1 MNKHLQIFFLLLINL
16 SFLKLLG
23 QTTHQPI
30 CYIHNIFSQNEN
42 YYLKT
47 IPFDNIEQTQ
57 IGKTIVFN
65 SNNDFIYEIPRHFEK
80 SENEKEIF
88 LSNDGK
94 TIVYIIDREFIHKEI
109 ENKSIE
115 IYKNG
120 KLAISYSL
128 KELIDCNSDNEDCY
142 LSYKDAIEDIKW
154 ENGKRNIIFRS
165 NATEFEKQISK
176 KSIYIENNTIYIF
189 TKSKQI
195 ILLDLETLK
204 VDKLPLKEIAL
215 DNFQPIKIISQSEKL
230 KSVVLFELPNLADG
244 NSLKKA
250 LAKHLDMAVFP
261 ENKDDSDNYKSY
273 SIKLEILID
282 TLGNAFVEGIENYKK
297 LPEDKIVEFVQS
309 FKFESNSIP
318 NLTEKWRFEGW
329 ITLMNKNKKEA
340 KKERKQELLDEE
352 EAYKNRI
359 IADTING
366 LYIPK
371 NLEECFLELNKLL
384 KPKDIKTIKS
394 LKNRNETIQYHL
406 NFGMWLRNNWGLWE
420 GSRLQQYFIGK
431 GIHHP
436 DGMSSTI
443 LEYYYDWLNEQH
455 TAWKEFEMKTKEH
468 QN

>member
-1 MNKHLQIFFLLLINL
+1 MNKHLQIFLFLLINL

-30 CYIHNIFSQNEN
+30 YYVHDIYSPNEK

-65 SNNDFIYEIPRHFEK
+65 SNGDFIYEIQRHFEK
-80 SENEKEIF
+80 SENQKEIL
-88 LSNDGK
+88 LSNDGR
-94 TIVYIIDREFIHKEI
+94 TVIYIIDREFTHKEI
-109 ENKSIE
+109 ESKSIE

-120 KLAISYSL
+120 KLVNSYSL
-128 KELIDCNSDNEDCY
+128 SELINCNSDNEDCY
-142 LSYKDAIEDIKW
+142 LTYKEAIENIKW
-154 ENGKRNIIFRS
+154 EKGKKNIIFKS
-165 NATEFEKQISK
+165 DATEFEKQITE
-176 KSIYIENNTIYIF
+176 KSIYIENDTIYIF
-189 TKSKQI
+189 TKDKQI

-204 VDKLPLKEIAL
+204 LEKLPLKEMEL
-215 DNFQPIKIISQSEKL
+215 DSFKPIKVVSQSEKL
-230 KSVVLFELPNLADG
+230 KLASMYDLPNISNG
-244 NSLKKA
+244 ISLEKA
-250 LAKHLDMAVFP
+250 IANHLNMAVFP
-261 ENKDDSDNYKSY
+261 DDENNSDKYKSY
-273 SIKLEILID
+273 SVKLEIIID

-309 FKFESNSIP
+309 SKFETNSIP

-329 ITLMNKNKKEA
+329 ITLMNKSKRKA
-340 KKERKQELLDEE
+340 KKERKQELLDEQ

-384 KPKDIKTIKS
+384 KPKDIETIKS
-394 LKNRNETIQYHL
+394 LKDRNETIQYHL
-406 NFGMWLRNNWGLWE
+406 NFGMWLRNNWGLWG
-420 GSRLQQYFIGK
+420 GSRLQQYFIRK

-436 DGMSSTI
+436 DEMSSTI
-443 LEYYYDWLNEQH
+443 LQYYYDWLNEQH
-455 TAWKEFEMKTKEH
+455 TAWKEFEIKSE
-468 QN
+468 